1 MTFDADAPA
10 NSVFRVE
17 AVRVPRLK
25 NVFRVT
31 GALIF
36 GLVVG
41 DPATAPASRRFQ
53 VRMVESGEVL
63 KEVGWGSGKA
73 LLQDLEALTAG
84 EFAELWLPQE
94 EAVLEDS

>member
-1 MTFDADAPA
+1 
-10 NSVFRVE
+10 
-17 AVRVPRLK
+17 
-25 NVFRVT
+25 
-31 GALIF
+31 
-36 GLVVG
+36 
-41 DPATAPASRRFQ
+41 
-53 VRMVESGEVL
+53 MVESGEVL